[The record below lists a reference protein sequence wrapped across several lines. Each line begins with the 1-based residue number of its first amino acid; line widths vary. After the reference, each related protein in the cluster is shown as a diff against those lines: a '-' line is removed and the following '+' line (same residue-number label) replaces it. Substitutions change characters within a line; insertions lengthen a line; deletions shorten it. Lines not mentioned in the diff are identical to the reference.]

1 MMAKYNRQ
9 ALLIVLKKYRQQID
23 EVIDI
28 LEKEYWQSLDI
39 KLTATQQW

>member
-1 MMAKYNRQ
+1 MAKYNRQ